1 MGLLQQPL
9 FDTLILGAALEG
21 GDGWSILLSNQWQVY
36 ADEFAK
42 YIEKSDPGRYIRN
55 NHDDCVVFFG
65 KYNREESI
73 TFTDKSFVF
82 EKSFYE
88 MIIYY

>member
-1 MGLLQQPL
+1 MDLLQQPL

-21 GDGWSILLSNQWQVY
+21 GDGWSILLSSKWQVY

-42 YIEKSDPGRYIRN
+42 YIEKSDPGKYIRN
-55 NHDDCVVFFG
+55 NHDDCVVFSH
-65 KYNREESI
+65 NLEEHI
-73 TFTDKSFVF
+73 TFTDRPPV
-82 EKSFYE
+82 EKDVSFYE